1 MEKKG
6 KKQSLEEIRKII
18 DDFVRNAYRLRFRLK
33 IEDIDVEDIDLS
45 GASINVQDIHNCN
58 FHNSNLCL
66 VMNLSEKQGWEKQD
80 YSFIDCDLRG
90 NKIEFLNCTKSYRTH
105 IYLIN
110 VLLDEEQIKKFNSLI
125 ENDHCLFFAD
135 YATIKKNKGLRIHA
149 SVALSTIGEQL
160 YSNKP
165 PKIIQADE
173 AEQKVLIIESILKE
187 INSSQIKKLYNCLA
201 GQMTSV
207 EKVQMFVN
215 KTITGKTIRNL
226 VIDEEMYSLLEHL
239 ETKECKCEN
248 VIFDLPSTMITNNY
262 IRKYLREGIN
272 IDEIINSKF
281 PTLKLD
287 VWNPSTMHNYRFGD
301 TPVTIRHNL
310 YLELGRQCNANCVFC
325 RNKCM
330 KEVKYNFKRIMR
342 ELNRYVNDSRPFESL
357 IDLFDTIY
365 VGGGEPTL
373 RIEDLKELLS
383 LRYVPFTVI
392 SNGTTGLNELACSIP
407 PSSNIKYMVS
417 RHSYDDSEN
426 AAIFGIDK
434 KHFNNL
440 CFIPDIYSCTCLKGG
455 MDSVE
460 KILKYIDYVL
470 DEGFS
475 DIIFTSLMDGPS
487 IYSVR
492 SNKANKSLNIDPDVF
507 ERVISIL
514 KEKGMKENS
523 YPIVSSSGYI
533 LRILKV
539 TEGSKRSIAFKR
551 YLGKKEFEELWLSA
565 VKRTYDLTM
574 SPDGN
579 LYSSWNGKKLV
590 RSLSPVYYD
599 K

>member
-6 KKQSLEEIRKII
+6 KIQSLEEIKKII
-18 DDFVRNAYRLRFRLK
+18 DDFARNAYRLRFRLK

-80 YSFIDCDLRG
+80 YGFIDCDLRG

-110 VLLDEEQIKKFNSLI
+110 VLLDEEQIEKFNSLI
-125 ENDHCLFFAD
+125 ENNHCLFFAD

-187 INSSQIKKLYNCLA
+187 INSPQIKKLYSCLS

-248 VIFDLPSTMITNNY
+248 VVFDLPATMITNNY
-262 IRKYLREGIN
+262 YARKFGGIK
-272 IDEIINSKF
+272 IDKINNSTF
-281 PTLKLD
+281 PTLKST
-287 VWNPSTMHNYRFGD
+287 VWNPSTMRKYRFGD

-330 KEVKYNFKRIMR
+330 KEVKYDFEKIMQK
-342 ELNRYVNDSRPFESL
+342 LNCYVNDSRSFESL
-357 IDLFDTIY
+357 IDLFGTIY

-373 RIEDLKELLS
+373 RIDDLRKILS
-383 LRYVPFTVI
+383 LCYRPSVTVI
-392 SNGTTGLNELACSIP
+392 SNGTAMLNELVCSIP

-440 CFIPDIYSCTCLKGG
+440 CFIPDIYSCTCFKGG

-475 DIIFTSLMDGPS
+475 DIIFTSLMDSPS
-487 IYSVR
+487 IYFVR